1 MHVEMI
7 MSRLPQCP
15 TQLSLSQQSV
25 KSVGGEGVE
34 GDSGN
39 EGDGEEEEETIS
51 FRRKSENYSHT
62 LLLTLESNSLSV
74 NYSGTSLYLFLIPL
88 LHAFQPLN

>member
-1 MHVEMI
+1 MLNYAGCCKCHSKDFLAEEGRV
-7 MSRLPQCP
+7 R
-15 TQLSLSQQSV
+15 
-25 KSVGGEGVE
+25 SVGGEGVE

-62 LLLTLESNSLSV
+62 LLLTL
-74 NYSGTSLYLFLIPL
+74 T
-88 LHAFQPLN
+88 QC